1 TTYLASRVAEA
12 LALQRQRQLL
22 LEGKAGAAWE
32 SRGLVFTDTHGRP
45 LDPTRM
51 SQRFKQLA
59 KRAGLPPEIHFHS
72 LRHTCSTFLI
82 KQGVHQR
89 TVMEILGHRSLRT
102 AERYGQV
109 LPEVTRDA
117 LGKHG
122 QRLARREV
130 KNEL

>member
-1 TTYLASRVAEA
+1 
-12 LALQRQRQLL
+12 
-22 LEGKAGAAWE
+22 
-32 SRGLVFTDTHGRP
+32 LVFTDAYGRP
-45 LDPTRM
+45 LCPSRT
-51 SQRFKQLA
+51 SQRFTQLVE
-59 KRAGLPPEIHFHS
+59 RAGLPPEIHFHT
-72 LRHTCSTFLI
+72 LRHSCATFLI

-102 AERYGQV
+102 AQRYGRV
-109 LPEVTRDA
+109 LPEMTRDA